1 MTTANPLKATFFAF
15 KKRDKNGVLFGASV
29 GFVVVMILALIAL
42 FAGMWALLGPAA
54 IGAASGTMQSA
65 DVGRALLIL
74 PLYVGFLVLFF
85 VIIAAYEASCL
96 RWMIRGQSG
105 GFLGLTFGAD
115 MWRVYGTYWA
125 WFFYGLL
132 GWLVF
137 VVVMGVAGFA
147 AGATNDAGL
156 AGIISL
162 AVGCAYLLLWFY
174 VTVRLAP
181 AAATSV
187 GTQRFAPLEAW
198 KTSRGRFWALFGS
211 YFLLFIVYLVIAFGI
226 TLALFGSTYLQMFSQ
241 VDWSSMSTNPQAFS
255 QSYERA
261 NLQMMQNM
269 FGSASLIAIYVAAQI
284 VLNVIGLV
292 FYVLLYGVSARA
304 VLAAAED
311 GKIDGIQTPAIAG
324 QFD

>member
-1 MTTANPLKATFFAF
+1 MATANPLKATFFAF
-15 KKRDKNGVLFGASV
+15 QKRGKNGVLFGASV
-29 GFVVVMILALIAL
+29 GFVVVMILAMIAL

-54 IGAASGTMQSA
+54 IGAASGTMQSG

-74 PLYVGFLVLFF
+74 PLYFGFLVLFF

-137 VVVMGVAGFA
+137 VIVMGVAGFA

-156 AGIISL
+156 AGLISL
-162 AVGCAYLLLWFY
+162 GVGCLYLLLWFY

-211 YFLLFIVYLVIAFGI
+211 YFLLFLVYLVLVVGI
-226 TLALFGSTYLQMFSQ
+226 TLALFGTTYLQMFSQ
-241 VDWSSMSTNPQAFS
+241 LDWSRLSTDPQGFS
-255 QSYERA
+255 QSYEQA
-261 NLQMMQNM
+261 SMQAMQNM
-269 FGSASLIAIYVAAQI
+269 FGTPTLIAIYIGGQI
-284 VLNVIGLV
+284 VLNVIALI
-292 FYVLLYGVSARA
+292 FYVLFYGVSARA

-311 GKIDGIQTPAIAG
+311 GKIEGIQTPAIAG